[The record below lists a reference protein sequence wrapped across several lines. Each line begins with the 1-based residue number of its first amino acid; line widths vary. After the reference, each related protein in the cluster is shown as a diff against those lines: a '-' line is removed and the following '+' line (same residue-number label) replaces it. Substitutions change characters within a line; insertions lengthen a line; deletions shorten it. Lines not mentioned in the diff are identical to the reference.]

1 MRHLVTLVKV
11 GQLALL
17 SLSLSLSPT
26 VALSQADSSFPT
38 KPITLIVTYP
48 PGGGADAMARL
59 IAPKMAEALGQSVV
73 VENRP
78 GASGQIG
85 AAAVAKAAA
94 DGYTLMLDASSFA
107 VNPALYAKLP
117 YDSLK
122 AFKPIGVVA
131 LFPNVVLVNSAF
143 APQNV
148 ADLVAMAKKGKD
160 SVAYASSGNG
170 SAQHLAGALFESATG
185 VDMVHIPYKGGG
197 PALNDVIGGQVP
209 LFFGNLASTLQHVQ
223 SGKLRA
229 LAVTSAKRSP
239 ILAAVP
245 SLAESGIKGAEI
257 YEWNAVF
264 VPSAT
269 PQAIVNRLATAFQR
283 ALDTPEVRQRVAQLG
298 GEMQRATPEQSQA
311 FIEQQIA
318 LWGRVVKERKISF
331 RLALRLGFGPTSA
344 VPHPTRSPACAQ
356 GLHSLHRSASP
367 AGEPAAAVSPR
378 CRDAE
383 RPRRLRSPT
392 AAGGAGRP
400 GRCPS

>member
-1 MRHLVTLVKV
+1 MPSPSPLNRLIRL
-11 GQLALL
+11 LALTL
-17 SLSLSLSPT
+17 TTLLGTCLAWAQSDT
-26 VALSQADSSFPT
+26 GFPG
-38 KPITLIVTYP
+38 KPITLVVTYP

-59 IAPKMAEALGQSVV
+59 VAPKMAEALGQSVV

-85 AAAVAKAAA
+85 AAAVAKAPA

-107 VNPALYAKLP
+107 VNPALYPKLP

-122 AFKPIGVVA
+122 AFKPIGVIA
-131 LFPNVVLVNSAF
+131 LFPNVVLVHAAF
-143 APQNV
+143 PPQSI
-148 ADLVAMAKKGKD
+148 AELIATAKKSKN

-229 LAVTSAKRSP
+229 LAVTSDKRSA
-239 ILAAVP
+239 ILPSTP
-245 SLAESGIKGAEI
+245 SLAEAGVKGAEI

-264 VPSAT
+264 APAAT
-269 PQAIVNRLATAFQR
+269 PPAIVSRLASAFQR
-283 ALDTPEVRQRVAQLG
+283 ALDAPEVRQRVAQLG
-298 GEMQRATPEQSQA
+298 GEMQRTTPEQAQA

-318 LWGRVVKERKISF
+318 LWGRIVKERKISI
-331 RLALRLGFGPTSA
+331 
-344 VPHPTRSPACAQ
+344 
-356 GLHSLHRSASP
+356 
-367 AGEPAAAVSPR
+367 E
-378 CRDAE
+378 
-383 RPRRLRSPT
+383 
-392 AAGGAGRP
+392 
-400 GRCPS
+400 

>member
-1 MRHLVTLVKV
+1 MRHLMTLVKV

-26 VALSQADSSFPT
+26 LALSQADSSFPS
-38 KPITLIVTYP
+38 KPVTLIVTYP

-148 ADLVAMAKKGKD
+148 ADLVAMAKRGKD

-239 ILAAVP
+239 ILPTVP
-245 SLAESGIKGAEI
+245 SLAESGVKGAEI

-269 PQAIVNRLATAFQR
+269 PQAIINRLATAFQR

-318 LWGRVVKERKISF
+318 LWGRVVKERKIS
-331 RLALRLGFGPTSA
+331 
-344 VPHPTRSPACAQ
+344 V
-356 GLHSLHRSASP
+356 
-367 AGEPAAAVSPR
+367 E
-378 CRDAE
+378 
-383 RPRRLRSPT
+383 
-392 AAGGAGRP
+392 
-400 GRCPS
+400 